1 MFVAFFHELKTA
13 GVPVTLREYLTL
25 MEAMEKDLAGR
36 RVEDFY
42 YLARAA
48 LVKDERNLD
57 KFDRVFG
64 HVFKGLELMSEA
76 LSAEIPAEWLKKL
89 AEKYLTEEEKKQIEA
104 IGGLDKL
111 LELLRQR
118 MREQKGRHQGGKKWI
133 GTGGTSPFGAYGY
146 NPEGVRIGQD
156 ENRNFRAVKVWDR
169 RDFKDLDDQ
178 VELGT
183 RNIKVALRRLR
194 RFARTGAPE
203 ELDLDGTIKGSAHK
217 GYLDILMRPERH
229 NAVKVLLFFD
239 VGGSMDWHV
248 KATEELFSAA
258 RSEFKHMEHFYFH
271 NCLYERVWKENRRR
285 FEDTTPTW
293 DVLHT
298 YPHDYKVIVVG
309 DASMSP
315 YEIMA
320 PGGSV
325 EHFNEET
332 GASWMER
339 VARTYPA
346 CVWLNPVAEKDW
358 DYTQSIRI
366 MRQLMGGRMYPLTL
380 DGLDKAMRELVR

>member
-1 MFVAFFHELKTA
+1 MFVAFFQELKTA

-118 MREQKGRHQGGKKWI
+118 MREQKGRHQGGNKWI

-239 VGGSMDWHV
+239 VGGSMDWHI

-298 YPHDYKVIVVG
+298 YPHDYKVIIVG

-315 YEIMA
+315 YEIVA

-332 GASWMER
+332 GAIWMER